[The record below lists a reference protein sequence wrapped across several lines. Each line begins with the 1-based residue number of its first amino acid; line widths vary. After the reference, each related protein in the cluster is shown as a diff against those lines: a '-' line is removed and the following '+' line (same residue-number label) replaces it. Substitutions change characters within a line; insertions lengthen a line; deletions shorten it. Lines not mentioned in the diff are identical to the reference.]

1 MNLLHFRLTLI
12 CTFHSGDAPE
22 NVTGQKLFCRRSLPA
37 WVEQRDS
44 KWVSLCVELSGRP
57 SPIDDQRNHPEK
69 DVMGLGIKVSLFC
82 PSQQSDVHR
91 YIYIICIVCTC
102 VYSTHT
108 DRCIESVRSC
118 STCYYLVGSPS
129 LYEVYLN
136 VIDNLGEQFPYPAFI
151 NGHLMYSNGNVKKP

>member
-1 MNLLHFRLTLI
+1 M
-12 CTFHSGDAPE
+12 S
-22 NVTGQKLFCRRSLPA
+22 
-37 WVEQRDS
+37 
-44 KWVSLCVELSGRP
+44 
-57 SPIDDQRNHPEK
+57 ID
-69 DVMGLGIKVSLFC
+69 I
-82 PSQQSDVHR
+82 
-91 YIYIICIVCTC
+91 YIYIYLYLYNMYC
-102 VYSTHT
+102 VYMYSTHT